1 MFSACPHIFRMS
13 FCNLP
18 PTAIDQEAKISKDTG
33 CTVLV
38 YMHQSCP
45 SHLLFIIVKDLESRG
60 DQGCAC
66 FKRARIL

>member
-1 MFSACPHIFRMS
+1 MMMMYDVFRMS

-33 CTVLV
+33 CTV
-38 YMHQSCP
+38 YA
-45 SHLLFIIVKDLESRG
+45 SHILFIIVKDLESRG

-66 FKRARIL
+66 FKRACIL